1 MSPRSDRGS
10 RATLRYAAPRLGSC
24 EKISSLT
31 QRRQGAKTR
40 KEQLFCFL
48 CAFYDFAPLREMLL
62 LMQGLFHSFLRRG
75 PHYCATNVAQTL
87 PSALTLA
94 LMGRCYRPPTST
106 PCGVGC
112 RSRGVLRR
120 LGSGAPHRRDHARAA
135 ATSDLQVAAFRTQI
149 VLCAVH
155 FSWPE
160 RHRWYFAL

>member
-1 MSPRSDRGS
+1 
-10 RATLRYAAPRLGSC
+10 LFKC
-24 EKISSLT
+24 HHEKRIAY
-31 QRRQGAKTR
+31 GNMVVKY
-40 KEQLFCFL
+40 FL
-48 CAFYDFAPLREMLL
+48 IA
-62 LMQGLFHSFLRRG
+62 
-75 PHYCATNVAQTL
+75 L

-94 LMGRCYRPPTST
+94 LMGRCHRPATST

-120 LGSGAPHRRDHARAA
+120 LGSGAPRRRDHARAA